1 MKNSIDSLIDKINEQ
16 SIIEIKDLLF
26 ELYKQELFAQQ
37 LYLGQIRK
45 LEGSIIITLK
55 ELSAQEELHAYT
67 LKTLLNKIDIET
79 KDFYENIPASKI
91 NLPLT
96 DAIRFDVGKEL
107 DATISY
113 QKAIQKS
120 NNDNMKELL
129 GIILN
134 QEISHVERLKRF
146 LN

>member
-1 MKNSIDSLIDKINEQ
+1 MTNSIDSLIDKTDEK
-16 SIIEIKDLLF
+16 SIVEIKDLLF

-67 LKTLLNKIDIET
+67 LKTLLNKINIET
-79 KDFYENIPASKI
+79 KDFYETVPTSKI

-96 DAIRFDVGKEL
+96 DAIRFDVGKEQ

-120 NNDNMKELL
+120 NNNNMKELL